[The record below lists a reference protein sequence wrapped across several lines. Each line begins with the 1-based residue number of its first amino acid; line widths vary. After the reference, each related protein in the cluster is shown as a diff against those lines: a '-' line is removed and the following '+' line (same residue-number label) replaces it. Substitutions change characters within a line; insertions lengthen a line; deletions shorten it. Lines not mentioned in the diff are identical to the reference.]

1 MELAKIDEDGDGH
14 VSHQEMKNFLPHLP
28 DDELKKEI
36 RKSDRNKDGKL
47 DRHEFRHMMERR
59 AMRFAK
65 LVVLPKNERDLMKRD
80 QVDGEY
86 EDQFSCC
93 PPPIFMLSISLV
105 IIGIFIYHTNE
116 LVKDRGWIL
125 GLNGPPP
132 ITSVLIYNPYRR
144 YEYWRYFTYMFV
156 HSGWMHITSN
166 VIMQLFLGILLEL
179 VHKWWRVGIVYICGV
194 IAGSLATSLS
204 DPEVFLAGA
213 SGGVYALIAAH
224 LATVIMNW
232 KQMEMPWVQVVCIT
246 AFSILDVGTALYYRY
261 VTEEEQKVGYVAHIG
276 GALAG
281 LLVGIYTLKNLHVT
295 TWEKWLW
302 WAMLII
308 STILFVFAICWNIFY
323 DDYYLPP
330 KYDN

>member
-1 MELAKIDEDGDGH
+1 MAREVEMQTFRTNVIREKRDSLSQIDEDGDGH

-80 QVDGEY
+80 QVDGE
-86 EDQFSCC
+86 C
-93 PPPIFMLSISLV
+93 
-105 IIGIFIYHTNE
+105 
-116 LVKDRGWIL
+116 WIL